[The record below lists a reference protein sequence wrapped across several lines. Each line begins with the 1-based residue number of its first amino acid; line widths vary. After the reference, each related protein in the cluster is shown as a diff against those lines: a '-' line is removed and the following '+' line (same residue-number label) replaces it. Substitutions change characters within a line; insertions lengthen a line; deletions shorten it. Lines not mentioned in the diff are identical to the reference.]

1 MGGVSATGATTGTSA
16 GATVAPGQSTDPLAA
31 AGLQQSFLQLLV
43 AQLQYQD
50 PLQPMDG
57 TQWVTQLAQ
66 FSMLSEL
73 EQIRQK
79 LDQIAAAQ
87 QLQSGSASTAQGG

>member
-1 MGGVSATGATTGTSA
+1 MGVSGVSSSSATAGGATTATA
-16 GATVAPGQSTDPLAA
+16 GNPLAT

-87 QLQSGSASTAQGG
+87 QLQGGSASTAQGG